1 MTIGQYAKVIDIAEE
16 KGKVIQLKYNF
27 MDSIKDVIKCEIES
41 FVGMYFLSIFL
52 DFWHFSHIF
61 IFDF

>member
-41 FVGMYFLSIFL
+41 FVGMYFLSIFFRFL
-52 DFWHFSHIF
+52 AFFSYFHF
-61 IFDF
+61 